1 MMVMIWVDCAIK
13 MGMDCCPADRVSQ
26 KFIWML
32 SLMVDVAVVL
42 LMSITVDD
50 WL

>member
-13 MGMDCCPADRVSQ
+13 MGMDCCPSDRVSQ

-42 LMSITVDD
+42 LMRMTVDD